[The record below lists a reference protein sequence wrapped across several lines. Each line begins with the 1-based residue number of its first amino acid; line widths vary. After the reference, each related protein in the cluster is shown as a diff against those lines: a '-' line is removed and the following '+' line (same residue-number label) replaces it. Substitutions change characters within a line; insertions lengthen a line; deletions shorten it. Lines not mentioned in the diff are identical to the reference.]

1 MKDNDNR
8 SKPITDLTIRRLS
21 SYLRTLDIL
30 EKTGVKIISSK
41 KLADIEGISDGLV
54 RKDLTLFGSF
64 GIRGT
69 GYHVSPLKRHVT
81 RILGLDRRWNIV
93 LIGTGETSKI
103 FLDSEAFQKKNFQ
116 VIKIFDKTPEL
127 IGKKLDNLVI
137 SDMNNLENEIDPKIV
152 DLAIVAVSPPDV
164 QSVID
169 RLGKIGIKGA
179 LYFASRSVAVPKNMV
194 VRNQDVSIELGT
206 LTYHI
211 SRKVPG

>member
-1 MKDNDNR
+1 
-8 SKPITDLTIRRLS
+8 
-21 SYLRTLDIL
+21 
-30 EKTGVKIISSK
+30 
-41 KLADIEGISDGLV
+41 
-54 RKDLTLFGSF
+54 
-64 GIRGT
+64 
-69 GYHVSPLKRHVT
+69 
-81 RILGLDRRWNIV
+81 
-93 LIGTGETSKI
+93 
-103 FLDSEAFQKKNFQ
+103 
-116 VIKIFDKTPEL
+116 
-127 IGKKLDNLVI
+127 
-137 SDMNNLENEIDPKIV
+137 MNNLENEIDPKIV